1 VEKGATQMCT
11 ESIIPAPE
19 ALVSPQLAAAVLEIE
34 AEPETAEA
42 TTKLPASPEG
52 GAAIEEQD
60 SHLVMIQ
67 VTLGRIRQLYP
78 AMKKSDEERS
88 KLRLAVGYELWV
100 LQDLHAKP
108 GYGDFV
114 ARLNSLGNELG
125 FGRSTG
131 YALIT
136 EYEISAGL
144 RAKKEKKDPGSKSN
158 SGVSIRLSNARKD
171 EGQASGKSFTI
182 SADPTRGLEL
192 SAPAPSTPLDI
203 DLTESKKKVELQIP
217 ESQLAAWDEAILLLQ
232 RRVGFEA
239 ATQSELVIEAV
250 LTWADLVRIQGE
262 QSKEKAEEEQHSEAH
277 TTKAYVEGVCEQFM

>member
-1 VEKGATQMCT
+1 MDT
-11 ESIIPAPE
+11 EVISSAPE
-19 ALVSPQLAAAVLEIE
+19 ALVSLQLAAGVPEIE
-34 AEPETAEA
+34 AKPETAEA

-88 KLRLAVGYELWV
+88 KLRLAVGHELWV

-114 ARLNSLGNELG
+114 ARLNSLGSELG

-144 RAKKEKKDPGSKSN
+144 RAKKENKDPGSKN
-158 SGVSIRLSNARKD
+158 TSGVSIRLSNARKD
-171 EGQASGKSFTI
+171 EGRVSGRSFTI
-182 SADPTRGLEL
+182 SANPTLGLEL

-232 RRVGFEA
+232 RRVGYEA

-250 LTWADLVRIQGE
+250 LSWADVVTIREE
-262 QSKEKAEEEQHSEAH
+262 QAKEEAEEEQDSEANA
-277 TTKAYVEGVCEQFM
+277 TKASVEGV